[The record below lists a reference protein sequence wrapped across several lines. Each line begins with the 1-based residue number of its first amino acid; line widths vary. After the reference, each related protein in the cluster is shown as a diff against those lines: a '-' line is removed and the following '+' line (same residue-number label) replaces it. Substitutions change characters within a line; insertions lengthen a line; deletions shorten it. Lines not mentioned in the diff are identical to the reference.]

1 MLSDNLQKERRILR
15 TKASYKLGRYGSE
28 NAVPDGTASMP
39 TKYSYKD
46 TLSLADKKMQNA
58 DKPQTTKR
66 RAGC

>member
-39 TKYSYKD
+39 TKYSPN
-46 TLSLADKKMQNA
+46 DKEESRVLKMRQ
-58 DKPQTTKR
+58 KLQRPV
-66 RAGC
+66 G